1 MSDENIEGGINLDIV
16 KLIIIFTGIVFFI
29 KLKKP
34 LYLSIFVGAVISVIL
49 YRIPVVRSFQ
59 LAYKSFT
66 SRETISLVLAFYTI
80 TYVQRMMEKR
90 GHLLLAEKALDNIFN
105 SRRINAMIAPFVI
118 GLLPSAGAV
127 LIAAPIVENA
137 SKDALTRE
145 EQTFVTSYYRHI
157 SEAFLPTYSSILL
170 ALDLSG
176 VDMTLFVLGMLPM
189 VAVLFM
195 LGYVFY
201 VKKIPKSLEG
211 GQSKN
216 KKEDIFN
223 LIISLWP
230 IAVTIIIIL
239 TMKIPVYMAVI
250 PVIVVSA
257 LLNKFSIDELL
268 PMFKTAFETKL
279 IVSTIMIMIFKE
291 LLTFTGVIGRL
302 PIYFEKLPIHP
313 AIIFSLIFVIGTLV
327 AGSQAIIAL
336 ALPLAFA
343 TIPNGGLPLMILL
356 MCMTY
361 IAMQVSP
368 THICLAIVT
377 EAFDISFI
385 ELVKKTFPIL
395 VIFTIITAGYSYL
408 LFMMT

>member
-1 MSDENIEGGINLDIV
+1 MDIV
-16 KLIIIFTGIVFFI
+16 KLIVIFTGIVFFI

-34 LYLSIFVGAVISVIL
+34 LYISILIGAIISIIL
-49 YRIPVVRSFQ
+49 YRIPVITSFQ
-59 LAYKSFT
+59 LAFKSCI
-66 SRETISLVLAFYTI
+66 SRDTISLVLAFYTI

-90 GHLLLAEKALDNIFN
+90 GHLLLAEKSLDNIFN

-127 LIAAPIVENA
+127 LIAAPIVQNA
-137 SKDALTRE
+137 SGDYLTRE

-176 VDMTLFVLGMLPM
+176 VDMTKFVVGMLPM
-189 VAVLFM
+189 VAVLFI

-201 VKKIPKSLEG
+201 VRKIPKSTG
-211 GQSKN
+211 ISQSKD
-216 KKEDIFN
+216 KKDDVVN

-230 IAVTIIIIL
+230 IAVTITIIL
-239 TMKIPVYMAVI
+239 TLKIPVYMAVI
-250 PVIVVSA
+250 PVIIVSA
-257 LLNKFSIDELL
+257 ILNKFSIDELI
-268 PMFKTAFETKL
+268 PMVKTAFETKL

-302 PIYFEKLPIHP
+302 PEYFEKLPIHP

-343 TIPNGGLPLMILL
+343 TIPNGGLALMILL

-395 VIFTIITAGYSYL
+395 VIFTAITAVYSYL
-408 LFMMT
+408 LFMLT

>member
-1 MSDENIEGGINLDIV
+1 MIKLDIV
-16 KLIIIFTGIVFFI
+16 KLVIIFTGIVFFI

-34 LYLSIFVGAVISVIL
+34 LYISILVGAVISIVL
-49 YRIPVVRSFQ
+49 YKIPVITSLQ
-59 LAYKSFT
+59 LAFKSCT
-66 SRETISLVLAFYTI
+66 SRDTISLVLAFYTI

-90 GHLLLAEKALDNIFN
+90 GHLLLAERALDNIFN

-127 LIAAPIVENA
+127 LIAAPIVQNA
-137 SKDALTRE
+137 SGDYLTRE

-176 VDMTLFVLGMLPM
+176 VDMTKFVVGMLPM
-189 VAVLFM
+189 VVVLFV
-195 LGYVFY
+195 LGYIFY
-201 VKKIPKSLEG
+201 VKKIPKSTG
-211 GQSKN
+211 ISQSKN

-223 LIISLWP
+223 LVISLWP
-230 IAVTIIIIL
+230 IAVTIMIIL

-250 PVIVVSA
+250 PVIIVSA
-257 LLNKFSIDELL
+257 ILNRFSVDELI
-268 PMFKTAFETKL
+268 PMIKTAFETKL
-279 IVSTIMIMIFKE
+279 IVSTVMIMVFKE
-291 LLTFTGVIGRL
+291 LLTFTGVIERL
-302 PIYFEKLPIHP
+302 PEYFEKLPIHP
-313 AIIFSLIFVIGTLV
+313 AVIFSLIFVIGTLV

-343 TIPNGGLPLMILL
+343 TIPNGGLALMILL

-385 ELVKKTFPIL
+385 ELVKKTFPVL
-395 VIFTIITAGYSYL
+395 VIFTAITALYSYL
-408 LFMMT
+408 LFLFT

>member
-1 MSDENIEGGINLDIV
+1 MNLDII

-34 LYLSIFVGAVISVIL
+34 LYISILVGAVISVIL
-49 YRIPVVRSFQ
+49 YRIPIITSFQ
-59 LAYKSFT
+59 LAFKSCT
-66 SRETISLVLAFYTI
+66 SKDTISLVLAFYTI

-90 GHLLLAEKALDNIFN
+90 GHLLLAEKSLDNIFN

-127 LIAAPIVENA
+127 LIAAPIVQNA
-137 SKDALTRE
+137 SGDYLTRE

-176 VDMTLFVLGMLPM
+176 VDMTKFVVGMLPM
-189 VAVLFM
+189 VAILFI

-201 VKKIPKSLEG
+201 VRKIPKSNG
-211 GQSKN
+211 ISQSKD
-216 KKEDIFN
+216 KKDDIIN

-230 IAVTIIIIL
+230 IAVTITIIL
-239 TMKIPVYMAVI
+239 TLKIPVYMAVI
-250 PVIVVSA
+250 PVIIVSA
-257 LLNKFSIDELL
+257 ILNKFSVDELI
-268 PMFKTAFETKL
+268 PMVKTAFETKL
-279 IVSTIMIMIFKE
+279 IVSTVMIMIFKE

-302 PIYFEKLPIHP
+302 PEYFEKLPIHP

-343 TIPNGGLPLMILL
+343 TIPDGGLALMILL

-377 EAFDISFI
+377 EAFDVSFI

-395 VIFTIITAGYSYL
+395 IIFTAITAVYSYL
-408 LFMMT
+408 LFMLT

>member
-1 MSDENIEGGINLDIV
+1 MIKLDIV
-16 KLIIIFTGIVFFI
+16 KLVIIFTGIVFFI

-34 LYLSIFVGAVISVIL
+34 LYISILVGAVISIVL
-49 YRIPVVRSFQ
+49 YKIPVITSLQ
-59 LAYKSFT
+59 LAFKSCT
-66 SRETISLVLAFYTI
+66 SRDTISLVLAFYTI

-90 GHLLLAEKALDNIFN
+90 GHLLLAERALDNIFN

-127 LIAAPIVENA
+127 LIAAPIVQNA
-137 SKDALTRE
+137 SGDYLTRE

-176 VDMTLFVLGMLPM
+176 VDMTKFVVGMLPMIVVLFVLG
-189 VAVLFM
+189 
-195 LGYVFY
+195 YIFY
-201 VKKIPKSLEG
+201 VKKIPKSTG
-211 GQSKN
+211 ISQSKN
-216 KKEDIFN
+216 KKEDILN
-223 LIISLWP
+223 LVISLWP
-230 IAVTIIIIL
+230 IAVTIMIIL

-250 PVIVVSA
+250 PVIIVSA
-257 LLNKFSIDELL
+257 ILNRFSVDELI
-268 PMFKTAFETKL
+268 PMIKTAFETKL
-279 IVSTIMIMIFKE
+279 IVSTVMIMVFKE
-291 LLTFTGVIGRL
+291 LLTFTGVIERL
-302 PIYFEKLPIHP
+302 PEYFEKLPIHP
-313 AIIFSLIFVIGTLV
+313 AVIFSLIFVIGTLV

-343 TIPNGGLPLMILL
+343 TIPNGGLALMILL

-385 ELVKKTFPIL
+385 ELVKKTFPVL
-395 VIFTIITAGYSYL
+395 VIFTAITALYSYL
-408 LFMMT
+408 LFLFT

>member
-1 MSDENIEGGINLDIV
+1 MIKLDIV
-16 KLIIIFTGIVFFI
+16 KLIVIFTGIVFFI

-34 LYLSIFVGAVISVIL
+34 LYISILVGAVISIIL
-49 YRIPVVRSFQ
+49 YRIPVITSFQ
-59 LAYKSFT
+59 LAFKSCA
-66 SRETISLVLAFYTI
+66 SRDTISLVLAFYTI

-90 GHLLLAEKALDNIFN
+90 GHLLLAEKSLDNIFN

-127 LIAAPIVENA
+127 LIAAPIVQNA
-137 SKDALTRE
+137 SGDYLTRE

-176 VDMTLFVLGMLPM
+176 VDMTKFVVGMLPM
-189 VAVLFM
+189 VAILFI

-201 VKKIPKSLEG
+201 VRKIPKSTG
-211 GQSKN
+211 ISQSRD
-216 KKEDIFN
+216 KKDDIIN

-230 IAVTIIIIL
+230 IAVTITIIL
-239 TMKIPVYMAVI
+239 TLKIPVYMAVI
-250 PVIVVSA
+250 PVIIVSA
-257 LLNKFSIDELL
+257 ILNKFSIDELI
-268 PMFKTAFETKL
+268 PMIKTAFETKL
-279 IVSTIMIMIFKE
+279 IVSTVMIMIFKE

-302 PIYFEKLPIHP
+302 PEYFEKLPIHP
-313 AIIFSLIFVIGTLV
+313 TIIFSLIFVIGTLV

-343 TIPNGGLPLMILL
+343 TIPNGGLALMILL

-377 EAFDISFI
+377 EAFDVSFI
-385 ELVKKTFPIL
+385 ELVKKTFPIFI
-395 VIFTIITAGYSYL
+395 IFTAITAVYSYL
-408 LFMMT
+408 LFMFT

>member
-1 MSDENIEGGINLDIV
+1 MNLDII
-16 KLIIIFTGIVFFI
+16 KLIVIFTGIVFFI

-34 LYLSIFVGAVISVIL
+34 LYISILVGAVISVIL
-49 YRIPVVRSFQ
+49 YRIPIITSFQ
-59 LAYKSFT
+59 LAFKSCT
-66 SRETISLVLAFYTI
+66 SKDTISLVLAFYTI

-90 GHLLLAEKALDNIFN
+90 GHLLLAEKSLDNIFN

-127 LIAAPIVENA
+127 LIAAPIVQNA
-137 SKDALTRE
+137 SGDYLTRE

-176 VDMTLFVLGMLPM
+176 VDMTKFVVGMLPM
-189 VAVLFM
+189 VAILFI

-201 VKKIPKSLEG
+201 VRKIPKFNGIS
-211 GQSKN
+211 QSKD
-216 KKEDIFN
+216 KKDDIIN

-230 IAVTIIIIL
+230 IAVTITIIL
-239 TMKIPVYMAVI
+239 TLKIPVYMAVI
-250 PVIVVSA
+250 PVIIVSA
-257 LLNKFSIDELL
+257 ILNKFSVDELI
-268 PMFKTAFETKL
+268 PMVKTAFETKL
-279 IVSTIMIMIFKE
+279 IVSTVMIMIFKE

-302 PIYFEKLPIHP
+302 PEYFEKLPIHP

-343 TIPNGGLPLMILL
+343 TIPDGGLALMILL

-377 EAFDISFI
+377 EAFDVSFI

-395 VIFTIITAGYSYL
+395 IIFTAITAVYSYL
-408 LFMMT
+408 LFMLT

>member
-1 MSDENIEGGINLDIV
+1 MIKLDIV
-16 KLIIIFTGIVFFI
+16 KLIVIFTGLVFFI

-34 LYLSIFVGAVISVIL
+34 LYISILVGAVISIIL
-49 YRIPVVRSFQ
+49 YRIPLITSFQ
-59 LAYKSFT
+59 LAFKSCA
-66 SRETISLVLAFYTI
+66 SRDTISLVLAFYTI

-90 GHLLLAEKALDNIFN
+90 GHLLLAEKSLDNIFN

-127 LIAAPIVENA
+127 LIAAPIVQNA
-137 SKDALTRE
+137 SGDYLTRE

-176 VDMTLFVLGMLPM
+176 VDMTKFVVGMLPM
-189 VAVLFM
+189 VAILFI

-201 VKKIPKSLEG
+201 VRKIPKSTG
-211 GQSKN
+211 ISQSRD
-216 KKEDIFN
+216 KKDDIIN

-230 IAVTIIIIL
+230 IAVTITIIL
-239 TMKIPVYMAVI
+239 TLKIPVYMAVI
-250 PVIVVSA
+250 PVIIVSA
-257 LLNKFSIDELL
+257 ILNKFSIDELI
-268 PMFKTAFETKL
+268 PMIKTAFETKL
-279 IVSTIMIMIFKE
+279 IVSTVMIMIFKE

-302 PIYFEKLPIHP
+302 PEYFEKLPIHP
-313 AIIFSLIFVIGTLV
+313 TIIFSLIFVIGTLV

-343 TIPNGGLPLMILL
+343 TIPNGGLALMILL

-377 EAFDISFI
+377 EAFDVSFI
-385 ELVKKTFPIL
+385 ELVKKTFPIFI
-395 VIFTIITAGYSYL
+395 IFTAITAVYSYL
-408 LFMMT
+408 LFMFT

>member
-1 MSDENIEGGINLDIV
+1 MIKLDIV
-16 KLIIIFTGIVFFI
+16 KLIVIFTGIVFFI

-34 LYLSIFVGAVISVIL
+34 LYISILVGAAISIIL
-49 YRIPVVRSFQ
+49 YRIPVITSFQ
-59 LAYKSFT
+59 LAFKSCA
-66 SRETISLVLAFYTI
+66 SRDTISLVLAFYTI

-90 GHLLLAEKALDNIFN
+90 GHLLLAEKSLDNIFN

-127 LIAAPIVENA
+127 LIAAPIVQNA
-137 SKDALTRE
+137 SGDYLTRE

-176 VDMTLFVLGMLPM
+176 VDMTKFVVGMLPM
-189 VAVLFM
+189 VAILFI

-201 VKKIPKSLEG
+201 VRKIPKSTG
-211 GQSKN
+211 ISQSRD
-216 KKEDIFN
+216 KKDDIIN

-230 IAVTIIIIL
+230 IAVTITIIL
-239 TMKIPVYMAVI
+239 TLKIPVYMAVI
-250 PVIVVSA
+250 PVIIVSA
-257 LLNKFSIDELL
+257 ILNKFSIDELI
-268 PMFKTAFETKL
+268 PMIKTAFETKL
-279 IVSTIMIMIFKE
+279 IVSTVMIMIFKE

-302 PIYFEKLPIHP
+302 PEYFEKLPIHP
-313 AIIFSLIFVIGTLV
+313 TIIFSLIFVIGTLV

-343 TIPNGGLPLMILL
+343 TIPNGGLALMILL

-377 EAFDISFI
+377 EAFDVSFI
-385 ELVKKTFPIL
+385 ELVKKTFPIFI
-395 VIFTIITAGYSYL
+395 IFTAITAVYSYL
-408 LFMMT
+408 LFMFT

>member
-1 MSDENIEGGINLDIV
+1 MIKLDIV
-16 KLIIIFTGIVFFI
+16 KLVIIFTGIVFFI

-34 LYLSIFVGAVISVIL
+34 LYISILVGAVISIVL
-49 YRIPVVRSFQ
+49 YKIPVITSLQ
-59 LAYKSFT
+59 LAFKSCT
-66 SRETISLVLAFYTI
+66 SRDTISLVLAFYTI

-90 GHLLLAEKALDNIFN
+90 GHLLLAERALDNIFN

-127 LIAAPIVENA
+127 LIAAPIVQNA
-137 SKDALTRE
+137 SGDYLTRE

-176 VDMTLFVLGMLPM
+176 VDMTKFVVGMLPM
-189 VAVLFM
+189 VVVLFVH
-195 LGYVFY
+195 GYIFY
-201 VKKIPKSLEG
+201 VKKIPKSTG
-211 GQSKN
+211 ISQSKN
-216 KKEDIFN
+216 KKEDILN
-223 LIISLWP
+223 LVISLWP
-230 IAVTIIIIL
+230 IAVTIMIIL

-250 PVIVVSA
+250 PVIIVSA
-257 LLNKFSIDELL
+257 ILNRFSVDELI
-268 PMFKTAFETKL
+268 PMIKTAFETKL
-279 IVSTIMIMIFKE
+279 IVSTVMIMVFKE
-291 LLTFTGVIGRL
+291 LLTFTGVIERL
-302 PIYFEKLPIHP
+302 PEYFEKLPIHP
-313 AIIFSLIFVIGTLV
+313 AVIFSLIFVIGTLV

-343 TIPNGGLPLMILL
+343 TIPNGGLALMILL

-385 ELVKKTFPIL
+385 ELVKKTFPVL
-395 VIFTIITAGYSYL
+395 VIFTAITALYSYL
-408 LFMMT
+408 LFLFT

>member
-1 MSDENIEGGINLDIV
+1 MIKLDIV
-16 KLIIIFTGIVFFI
+16 KLVIIFTGIVFFI

-34 LYLSIFVGAVISVIL
+34 LYISILVGAVISIVL
-49 YRIPVVRSFQ
+49 YKIPVITSLQ
-59 LAYKSFT
+59 LAFKSCT
-66 SRETISLVLAFYTI
+66 SRDTISLVLAFYTI

-90 GHLLLAEKALDNIFN
+90 GHLLLAERALDNIFN

-127 LIAAPIVENA
+127 LIAAPIVQNA
-137 SKDALTRE
+137 SGDYLTRE

-176 VDMTLFVLGMLPM
+176 VDMTKFVVGMLPM
-189 VAVLFM
+189 VVVLFV
-195 LGYVFY
+195 LGYIFY
-201 VKKIPKSLEG
+201 VKKIPKSTG
-211 GQSKN
+211 ISQSKN
-216 KKEDIFN
+216 KKEDILN
-223 LIISLWP
+223 LVISLWP
-230 IAVTIIIIL
+230 IAVTIMIIL

-250 PVIVVSA
+250 PVIIVSA
-257 LLNKFSIDELL
+257 ILNRFSVDELI
-268 PMFKTAFETKL
+268 PMIKTAFETKL
-279 IVSTIMIMIFKE
+279 IVSTVMIMVFKE
-291 LLTFTGVIGRL
+291 LLTFTGVIERL
-302 PIYFEKLPIHP
+302 PEYFEKLPIHP
-313 AIIFSLIFVIGTLV
+313 AVIFSLIFVIGTLV

-343 TIPNGGLPLMILL
+343 TIPNGGLALMILL

-377 EAFDISFI
+377 EAFDVSFI

-395 VIFTIITAGYSYL
+395 VIFTAITAIYSYL
-408 LFMMT
+408 LFVLT

>member
-1 MSDENIEGGINLDIV
+1 MNLDII
-16 KLIIIFTGIVFFI
+16 KLIVIFTGIVFFI

-34 LYLSIFVGAVISVIL
+34 LYISILVGAVISVIL
-49 YRIPVVRSFQ
+49 YRIPIITSFQ
-59 LAYKSFT
+59 LAFKSCT
-66 SRETISLVLAFYTI
+66 SKDTISLVLAFYTI

-90 GHLLLAEKALDNIFN
+90 GHLLLAEKSLDNIFN

-127 LIAAPIVENA
+127 LIAAPIVQNA
-137 SKDALTRE
+137 SGDYLTRE

-176 VDMTLFVLGMLPM
+176 VDMTKFVVGMLPM
-189 VAVLFM
+189 VAILFI

-201 VKKIPKSLEG
+201 VRKIPKSNG
-211 GQSKN
+211 ISQSKD
-216 KKEDIFN
+216 KKDDIIN

-230 IAVTIIIIL
+230 IAVTITIIL
-239 TMKIPVYMAVI
+239 TLKIPVYMAVI
-250 PVIVVSA
+250 PVIIVSA
-257 LLNKFSIDELL
+257 ILNKFSVDELI
-268 PMFKTAFETKL
+268 PMVKTAFETKL
-279 IVSTIMIMIFKE
+279 IVSTVMIMIFKE

-302 PIYFEKLPIHP
+302 PEYFEKLPIHP

-343 TIPNGGLPLMILL
+343 TIPDGGLALMILL

-377 EAFDISFI
+377 EAFDVSFI

-395 VIFTIITAGYSYL
+395 IIFTAITAVYSYL
-408 LFMMT
+408 LFMLT

>member
-1 MSDENIEGGINLDIV
+1 MIKLDIV
-16 KLIIIFTGIVFFI
+16 KLVIIFTGIVFFI

-34 LYLSIFVGAVISVIL
+34 LYISILVGAVISIVL
-49 YRIPVVRSFQ
+49 YKIPVITSLQ
-59 LAYKSFT
+59 LAFKSCT
-66 SRETISLVLAFYTI
+66 SRDTISLVLAFYTI

-90 GHLLLAEKALDNIFN
+90 GHLLLAERALDNIFN

-127 LIAAPIVENA
+127 LIAAPIVQNA
-137 SKDALTRE
+137 SGDYLTRE

-176 VDMTLFVLGMLPM
+176 VDMTKFVVGMLPMIVVLFVLG
-189 VAVLFM
+189 
-195 LGYVFY
+195 YIFY
-201 VKKIPKSLEG
+201 VKKIPKSTG
-211 GQSKN
+211 ISQSKN
-216 KKEDIFN
+216 KKEDILN

-230 IAVTIIIIL
+230 IAVTIMIIL

-250 PVIVVSA
+250 PVIIVSA
-257 LLNKFSIDELL
+257 LLNKFSVDELI
-268 PMFKTAFETKL
+268 PMIKTAFETKL
-279 IVSTIMIMIFKE
+279 IVSTVMIMIFKE
-291 LLTFTGVIGRL
+291 LLTFTGVIERL
-302 PIYFEKLPIHP
+302 PEYFEKLPIHP
-313 AIIFSLIFVIGTLV
+313 AVIFSLIFVIGTLV

-343 TIPNGGLPLMILL
+343 TIPNGGLALMILL

-385 ELVKKTFPIL
+385 ELVKKTFPVL
-395 VIFTIITAGYSYL
+395 VIFTAITALYSYL
-408 LFMMT
+408 LFLFT

>member
-1 MSDENIEGGINLDIV
+1 MNLDII
-16 KLIIIFTGIVFFI
+16 KLIVIFTGIVFFI

-34 LYLSIFVGAVISVIL
+34 LYISILVGAVISVIL
-49 YRIPVVRSFQ
+49 YRIPIITSFQ
-59 LAYKSFT
+59 LAFKSCT
-66 SRETISLVLAFYTI
+66 SKDTISLVLAFYTI

-90 GHLLLAEKALDNIFN
+90 GHLLLAEKSLDNIFN

-127 LIAAPIVENA
+127 LIAAPIVQNA
-137 SKDALTRE
+137 SGDYLTRE

-176 VDMTLFVLGMLPM
+176 VDMTKFVVGMLPM
-189 VAVLFM
+189 VAILFI

-201 VKKIPKSLEG
+201 VRKIPKSNG
-211 GQSKN
+211 ISQSKD
-216 KKEDIFN
+216 KKDDIIN

-230 IAVTIIIIL
+230 IAVTITIIL
-239 TMKIPVYMAVI
+239 TLKIPVYMAVI
-250 PVIVVSA
+250 PVIIVSA
-257 LLNKFSIDELL
+257 ILNKFSVDELI
-268 PMFKTAFETKL
+268 PMVKTAFETKL
-279 IVSTIMIMIFKE
+279 IVSTVMIMIFKE

-302 PIYFEKLPIHP
+302 PEYFEKLPIHP

-343 TIPNGGLPLMILL
+343 TIPDGGLALMILL

-368 THICLAIVT
+368 THICLVIVT
-377 EAFDISFI
+377 EAFDVSFI

-395 VIFTIITAGYSYL
+395 IIFTAITAVYSYL
-408 LFMMT
+408 LFMLT

>member
-1 MSDENIEGGINLDIV
+1 VIKLDIV
-16 KLIIIFTGIVFFI
+16 KLVIIFTGIVFFI

-34 LYLSIFVGAVISVIL
+34 LYVSILVGAIISIIL
-49 YRIPVVRSFQ
+49 YRIPVITSLQ
-59 LAYKSFT
+59 LAFKSCT
-66 SRETISLVLAFYTI
+66 SRDTISLVLAFYTI

-90 GHLLLAEKALDNIFN
+90 GHLLLAEKSLDNIFN

-127 LIAAPIVENA
+127 LIAAPIVQNA
-137 SKDALTRE
+137 SGDYLTRE

-176 VDMTLFVLGMLPM
+176 VDMTKFVVGMLPM
-189 VAVLFM
+189 VAILFV

-201 VKKIPKSLEG
+201 VRKIPKSTEISH
-211 GQSKN
+211 SKN
-216 KKEDIFN
+216 KKEDIAN
-223 LIISLWP
+223 LVISLWP
-230 IAVTIIIIL
+230 IAVTITIIL

-250 PVIVVSA
+250 PVIIVSA
-257 LLNKFSIDELL
+257 ILNRFSVDELI
-268 PMFKTAFETKL
+268 PMVKTAFETKL
-279 IVSTIMIMIFKE
+279 IVSTVMIMIFKE

-302 PIYFEKLPIHP
+302 PEYFEKLPIHP

-343 TIPNGGLPLMILL
+343 TIPDGGLALMILL

-377 EAFDISFI
+377 EAFDVSFI

-395 VIFTIITAGYSYL
+395 VIFTAITAIYSYL
-408 LFMMT
+408 LFILI

>member
-1 MSDENIEGGINLDIV
+1 MIKLDIV
-16 KLIIIFTGIVFFI
+16 KLIVIFTGIVFFI

-34 LYLSIFVGAVISVIL
+34 LYISILVGAVISIIL
-49 YRIPVVRSFQ
+49 YRIPVITSFQ
-59 LAYKSFT
+59 LAFKSCT
-66 SRETISLVLAFYTI
+66 SRDTISLVLAFYTI

-90 GHLLLAEKALDNIFN
+90 GHLLLAEKSLDNIFN

-127 LIAAPIVENA
+127 LIAAPIVQNA
-137 SKDALTRE
+137 SGDYLTRE

-176 VDMTLFVLGMLPM
+176 VDMTKFVVGMLPM
-189 VAVLFM
+189 VAILFI

-201 VKKIPKSLEG
+201 VRKIPKSTG
-211 GQSKN
+211 ISQSKD
-216 KKEDIFN
+216 KKDDIIN

-230 IAVTIIIIL
+230 IAVTITIIL
-239 TMKIPVYMAVI
+239 TLKIPVYMAVI
-250 PVIVVSA
+250 PVIIVSA
-257 LLNKFSIDELL
+257 VLNKFSVDELI
-268 PMFKTAFETKL
+268 PMVKTAFETKL
-279 IVSTIMIMIFKE
+279 IVSTVMIMIFKE

-302 PIYFEKLPIHP
+302 PEYFEKLPIHP

-343 TIPNGGLPLMILL
+343 TIPDGGLALMILL

-377 EAFDISFI
+377 EAFDVSFI
-385 ELVKKTFPIL
+385 ELVKKTFPIFI
-395 VIFTIITAGYSYL
+395 IFTAITAVYSYL
-408 LFMMT
+408 LFMFT

>member
-1 MSDENIEGGINLDIV
+1 MIKLDIV
-16 KLIIIFTGIVFFI
+16 KLVIIFTGIVFFI

-34 LYLSIFVGAVISVIL
+34 LYISILAGAIISVIL
-49 YRIPVVRSFQ
+49 YRIPIATSLQ
-59 LAYKSFT
+59 LAVKSCT
-66 SRETISLVLAFYTI
+66 SRDTISLVLAFYTI

-90 GHLLLAEKALDNIFN
+90 GHLLLAEKSLDNIFN

-127 LIAAPIVENA
+127 LIAAPIVQNA
-137 SKDALTRE
+137 SGDYLTRE

-176 VDMTLFVLGMLPM
+176 VDMTKFVVGMLPM
-189 VAVLFM
+189 VAILFV
-195 LGYVFY
+195 LGYIFY
-201 VKKIPKSLEG
+201 VRKIPKSTEISH
-211 GQSKN
+211 SKN
-216 KKEDIFN
+216 KKEDIVN
-223 LIISLWP
+223 LVISLWP
-230 IAVTIIIIL
+230 IAVTITIIL
-239 TMKIPVYMAVI
+239 TLKIPVYMAVI
-250 PVIVVSA
+250 PVIIVSA
-257 LLNKFSIDELL
+257 ILNKFSIDELI
-268 PMFKTAFETKL
+268 PMIKTAFETKL
-279 IVSTIMIMIFKE
+279 IVSTVMIMIFKE

-302 PIYFEKLPIHP
+302 PEYFEKLPIHP
-313 AIIFSLIFVIGTLV
+313 TIIFSLIFVIGTLV

-343 TIPNGGLPLMILL
+343 TIPNGGLALMILL

-377 EAFDISFI
+377 EAFDVSFI

-395 VIFTIITAGYSYL
+395 VIFTAITAIYSYL
-408 LFMMT
+408 LFVLT

>member
-1 MSDENIEGGINLDIV
+1 MIKLDIV
-16 KLIIIFTGIVFFI
+16 KLIVIFTGIVFFI

-34 LYLSIFVGAVISVIL
+34 LYISILVGAVISIIL
-49 YRIPVVRSFQ
+49 YRIPVITSFQ
-59 LAYKSFT
+59 LAFKSCA
-66 SRETISLVLAFYTI
+66 SRDTISLVLAFYTI

-90 GHLLLAEKALDNIFN
+90 GHLLLAEKSLDNIFN

-127 LIAAPIVENA
+127 LIAAPIVQNA
-137 SKDALTRE
+137 SGDYLTRE

-176 VDMTLFVLGMLPM
+176 VDMTKFVVGMLPM
-189 VAVLFM
+189 VAILFI

-201 VKKIPKSLEG
+201 VRKIPKSTG
-211 GQSKN
+211 ISQSRD
-216 KKEDIFN
+216 KKDDIIN

-230 IAVTIIIIL
+230 IAVTITIIL
-239 TMKIPVYMAVI
+239 TLKIPVYMAVI
-250 PVIVVSA
+250 PVIIVSA
-257 LLNKFSIDELL
+257 ILNKFSVDELI
-268 PMFKTAFETKL
+268 PMVKTAFETKL
-279 IVSTIMIMIFKE
+279 IVSTVMIMIFKE

-302 PIYFEKLPIHP
+302 PEYFEKLPIHP

-343 TIPNGGLPLMILL
+343 TIPNGGLALMILL

-377 EAFDISFI
+377 EAFDVSFI
-385 ELVKKTFPIL
+385 ELVKKTFPIFI
-395 VIFTIITAGYSYL
+395 IFIAITAVYSYL
-408 LFMMT
+408 LFMFT

>member
-1 MSDENIEGGINLDIV
+1 MNLDII
-16 KLIIIFTGIVFFI
+16 KLIVIFTGIVFFI

-34 LYLSIFVGAVISVIL
+34 LYISILVGAVISVIL
-49 YRIPVVRSFQ
+49 YRIPIITSLQ
-59 LAYKSFT
+59 LAFKSCT
-66 SRETISLVLAFYTI
+66 SKDTISLVLAFYTI

-90 GHLLLAEKALDNIFN
+90 GHLLLAEKSLDNIFN

-127 LIAAPIVENA
+127 LIAAPIVQNA
-137 SKDALTRE
+137 SGDYLTRE

-176 VDMTLFVLGMLPM
+176 VDMTKFVVGMLPM
-189 VAVLFM
+189 VAILFI

-201 VKKIPKSLEG
+201 VRKIPKSNG
-211 GQSKN
+211 ISQSKD
-216 KKEDIFN
+216 KKDDIIN

-230 IAVTIIIIL
+230 IAVTITIIL
-239 TMKIPVYMAVI
+239 TLKIPVYMAVI
-250 PVIVVSA
+250 PVIIVSA
-257 LLNKFSIDELL
+257 ILNKFSVDELI
-268 PMFKTAFETKL
+268 PMVKTAFETKL
-279 IVSTIMIMIFKE
+279 IVSTVMIMIFKE

-302 PIYFEKLPIHP
+302 PEYFEKLPIHP

-343 TIPNGGLPLMILL
+343 TIPDGGLALMILL

-377 EAFDISFI
+377 EAFDVSFI

-395 VIFTIITAGYSYL
+395 IIFTAITAVYSYL
-408 LFMMT
+408 LFMLT

>member
-1 MSDENIEGGINLDIV
+1 MIKLDIV
-16 KLIIIFTGIVFFI
+16 KLVIIFTGIVFFI

-34 LYLSIFVGAVISVIL
+34 LYISILVGAVISIVL
-49 YRIPVVRSFQ
+49 YKIPVITSLQ
-59 LAYKSFT
+59 LAFKSCT
-66 SRETISLVLAFYTI
+66 SRDTISLVLAFYTI

-90 GHLLLAEKALDNIFN
+90 GHLLLAERALDNIFN

-127 LIAAPIVENA
+127 LIAAPIVQNA
-137 SKDALTRE
+137 SGDYLTRE

-176 VDMTLFVLGMLPM
+176 VDMTKFVVGMLPM
-189 VAVLFM
+189 VVVLFV
-195 LGYVFY
+195 LGYIFY
-201 VKKIPKSLEG
+201 VKKIPKSTG
-211 GQSKN
+211 ISQSKN
-216 KKEDIFN
+216 KKEDILN
-223 LIISLWP
+223 LVISLWP
-230 IAVTIIIIL
+230 IAVTIMIIL

-250 PVIVVSA
+250 PVIIVSA
-257 LLNKFSIDELL
+257 ILNRFSVDELI
-268 PMFKTAFETKL
+268 PMIKTAFETKL
-279 IVSTIMIMIFKE
+279 IVSTVMIMVFKE
-291 LLTFTGVIGRL
+291 LLTFTGVIERL
-302 PIYFEKLPIHP
+302 PEYFEKLPIHP
-313 AIIFSLIFVIGTLV
+313 AVIFSLIFVIGTLV

-343 TIPNGGLPLMILL
+343 TIPNGGLALMILL

-385 ELVKKTFPIL
+385 ELVKKTFPVL
-395 VIFTIITAGYSYL
+395 VIFTAITALYSYL
-408 LFMMT
+408 LFLFT

>member
-1 MSDENIEGGINLDIV
+1 MIKLDIV
-16 KLIIIFTGIVFFI
+16 KLVIIFTGIVFFI

-34 LYLSIFVGAVISVIL
+34 LYISILVGAVISIVL
-49 YRIPVVRSFQ
+49 YKIPVITSLQ
-59 LAYKSFT
+59 LAFKSCT
-66 SRETISLVLAFYTI
+66 SRDTISLVLAFYTI

-90 GHLLLAEKALDNIFN
+90 GHLLLAERALDNIFN

-127 LIAAPIVENA
+127 LIAAPIVQNA
-137 SKDALTRE
+137 SGDYLTRE

-176 VDMTLFVLGMLPM
+176 VDMTKFVVGMLPM
-189 VAVLFM
+189 VVVLFV
-195 LGYVFY
+195 LGYIFY
-201 VKKIPKSLEG
+201 VKKIPKSTG
-211 GQSKN
+211 ISQSKN
-216 KKEDIFN
+216 KKEDILN
-223 LIISLWP
+223 LVISLWP
-230 IAVTIIIIL
+230 IAVTIMIIL

-250 PVIVVSA
+250 PVIIVSA
-257 LLNKFSIDELL
+257 ILNRFSVDELI
-268 PMFKTAFETKL
+268 PMIKTAFETKL
-279 IVSTIMIMIFKE
+279 IVSTVMIMVFKE
-291 LLTFTGVIGRL
+291 LLTFTGVIERL
-302 PIYFEKLPIHP
+302 PEYFEKLPIHP
-313 AIIFSLIFVIGTLV
+313 AVIFSLIFVIGTLV

-343 TIPNGGLPLMILL
+343 TIPNGGLALMILL

-385 ELVKKTFPIL
+385 ELVKKTFPVL
-395 VIFTIITAGYSYL
+395 VIFTVITALYSYL
-408 LFMMT
+408 LFLFT

>member
-1 MSDENIEGGINLDIV
+1 MNLDII
-16 KLIIIFTGIVFFI
+16 KLIVIFTGIVFFI

-34 LYLSIFVGAVISVIL
+34 LYISILVGAVISVIL
-49 YRIPVVRSFQ
+49 YRIPIITSFQ
-59 LAYKSFT
+59 LAFKSCT
-66 SRETISLVLAFYTI
+66 SKDTISLVLAFYTI

-90 GHLLLAEKALDNIFN
+90 GHLLLAEKSLDNIFN

-127 LIAAPIVENA
+127 LIVAPIVQNA
-137 SKDALTRE
+137 SGDYLTRE

-176 VDMTLFVLGMLPM
+176 VDMTKFVVGMLPM
-189 VAVLFM
+189 VAILFI

-201 VKKIPKSLEG
+201 VRKIPKSNG
-211 GQSKN
+211 ISQSKD
-216 KKEDIFN
+216 KKDDIIN

-230 IAVTIIIIL
+230 IAVTITIIL
-239 TMKIPVYMAVI
+239 TLKIPVYKAVI
-250 PVIVVSA
+250 PVIIVSA
-257 LLNKFSIDELL
+257 ILNKFSVDELI
-268 PMFKTAFETKL
+268 PMVKTAFETKL
-279 IVSTIMIMIFKE
+279 IVSTVMIMIFKE

-302 PIYFEKLPIHP
+302 PEYFEKLPIHP

-343 TIPNGGLPLMILL
+343 TIPDGGLALMILL

-377 EAFDISFI
+377 EAFDVSFI

-395 VIFTIITAGYSYL
+395 IIFTAITAVYSYL
-408 LFMMT
+408 LFMLT

>member
-1 MSDENIEGGINLDIV
+1 MNLDII
-16 KLIIIFTGIVFFI
+16 KLIVIFTGIVFFI

-34 LYLSIFVGAVISVIL
+34 LYISILVGAVISIIL
-49 YRIPVVRSFQ
+49 YRIPVITSFQ
-59 LAYKSFT
+59 LAFKSCT
-66 SRETISLVLAFYTI
+66 SKDTISLVLAFYTI

-90 GHLLLAEKALDNIFN
+90 GHLLLAEKSLDNIFN

-127 LIAAPIVENA
+127 LIAAPIVQNA
-137 SKDALTRE
+137 SGDYLTRE

-176 VDMTLFVLGMLPM
+176 VDMTKFVVGMLPM
-189 VAVLFM
+189 VAILFV

-201 VKKIPKSLEG
+201 VRKIPKSTG
-211 GQSKN
+211 ISQSKD
-216 KKEDIFN
+216 KKDDILN
-223 LIISLWP
+223 LVISLWP
-230 IAVTIIIIL
+230 IAVTITIIL

-250 PVIVVSA
+250 PVIIVSA
-257 LLNKFSIDELL
+257 ILNKFSVDELI
-268 PMFKTAFETKL
+268 PMVKTAFETKL

-302 PIYFEKLPIHP
+302 PEYFEKLPIHP

-343 TIPNGGLPLMILL
+343 TIPDGGLALMILL

-377 EAFDISFI
+377 EAFDVSFI

-395 VIFTIITAGYSYL
+395 VIFTAITAIYSYL
-408 LFMMT
+408 LFMLT

>member
-1 MSDENIEGGINLDIV
+1 MNLDII
-16 KLIIIFTGIVFFI
+16 KLIVIFTGIVFFI

-34 LYLSIFVGAVISVIL
+34 LYISILVGAVISVIL
-49 YRIPVVRSFQ
+49 YRIPIITSFQ
-59 LAYKSFT
+59 LAFKSCT
-66 SRETISLVLAFYTI
+66 SKDTISLVLAFYTI

-90 GHLLLAEKALDNIFN
+90 GHLLLAEKSLDNIFN

-127 LIAAPIVENA
+127 LIAAPIVQNA
-137 SKDALTRE
+137 SGDYLTRE

-176 VDMTLFVLGMLPM
+176 VDMTKFVVGMLPM
-189 VAVLFM
+189 VAILFI

-201 VKKIPKSLEG
+201 VRKIPKSNG
-211 GQSKN
+211 ISQSKD
-216 KKEDIFN
+216 KKDDIIN

-230 IAVTIIIIL
+230 IAVTITIIL
-239 TMKIPVYMAVI
+239 TLKIPVYMAVI
-250 PVIVVSA
+250 PVIIVSA
-257 LLNKFSIDELL
+257 ILNKFSADELI
-268 PMFKTAFETKL
+268 PMVKTAFETKL
-279 IVSTIMIMIFKE
+279 IVSTVMIMIFKE

-302 PIYFEKLPIHP
+302 PEYFEKLPIHP

-343 TIPNGGLPLMILL
+343 TIPDGGLALMILL

-377 EAFDISFI
+377 EAFDVSFI

-395 VIFTIITAGYSYL
+395 IIFTAITAVYSYL
-408 LFMMT
+408 LFMLT

>member
-1 MSDENIEGGINLDIV
+1 MNLDII
-16 KLIIIFTGIVFFI
+16 KLIVIFTGIVFFI

-34 LYLSIFVGAVISVIL
+34 LYISILVGAVISVIL
-49 YRIPVVRSFQ
+49 YRIPIITSFQ
-59 LAYKSFT
+59 LAFKSCT
-66 SRETISLVLAFYTI
+66 SKDTISLVLAFYTI

-90 GHLLLAEKALDNIFN
+90 GHLLLAEKCLDNIFN

-127 LIAAPIVENA
+127 LIAAPIVQNA
-137 SKDALTRE
+137 SGDYLTRE

-176 VDMTLFVLGMLPM
+176 VDMTKFVVGMLPM
-189 VAVLFM
+189 VAILFI

-201 VKKIPKSLEG
+201 VRKIPKSNG
-211 GQSKN
+211 ISQSKD
-216 KKEDIFN
+216 KKDDIIN

-230 IAVTIIIIL
+230 IAVTITIIL
-239 TMKIPVYMAVI
+239 TLKIPVYMAVI
-250 PVIVVSA
+250 PVIIVSA
-257 LLNKFSIDELL
+257 ILNKFSVDELI
-268 PMFKTAFETKL
+268 PMVKTAFETKL
-279 IVSTIMIMIFKE
+279 IVSTVMIMIFKE

-302 PIYFEKLPIHP
+302 PEYFEKLPIHP

-343 TIPNGGLPLMILL
+343 TIPDGGLALMILL

-377 EAFDISFI
+377 EAFDVSFI

-395 VIFTIITAGYSYL
+395 IIFTAITAVYSYL
-408 LFMMT
+408 LFMLT

>member
-1 MSDENIEGGINLDIV
+1 MIKLDIV
-16 KLIIIFTGIVFFI
+16 KLVIIFTGIVFFI

-34 LYLSIFVGAVISVIL
+34 LYISILAGAIISIIL
-49 YRIPVVRSFQ
+49 YRIPIATSLQ
-59 LAYKSFT
+59 LAVKSCT
-66 SRETISLVLAFYTI
+66 SRDTISLVLAFYTI

-90 GHLLLAEKALDNIFN
+90 GHLLLAEKSLDNIFN

-127 LIAAPIVENA
+127 LIAAPIVQNA
-137 SKDALTRE
+137 SGDYLTRE

-176 VDMTLFVLGMLPM
+176 VDMTKFVVGMLPM
-189 VAVLFM
+189 VAILFV
-195 LGYVFY
+195 LGYIFY
-201 VKKIPKSLEG
+201 VRKIPKSTEISH
-211 GQSKN
+211 SKN
-216 KKEDIFN
+216 KKEDIVN
-223 LIISLWP
+223 LVISLWP
-230 IAVTIIIIL
+230 IAVTITIIL
-239 TMKIPVYMAVI
+239 TMKIPVYMAVV
-250 PVIVVSA
+250 PVIIVSA
-257 LLNKFSIDELL
+257 ILNRFSVDELIS
-268 PMFKTAFETKL
+268 MIKTAFETKL
-279 IVSTIMIMIFKE
+279 IVSTVMIMVFKE

-302 PIYFEKLPIHP
+302 PEYFEKLPIHP

-343 TIPNGGLPLMILL
+343 TIPNGGLALMILL

-377 EAFDISFI
+377 EAFDVSFI

-395 VIFTIITAGYSYL
+395 VIFTAITAIYSYL
-408 LFMMT
+408 LFVLT

>member
-1 MSDENIEGGINLDIV
+1 MNLDII
-16 KLIIIFTGIVFFI
+16 KLIVIFTGIVFFI

-34 LYLSIFVGAVISVIL
+34 LYISILVGAVISVIL
-49 YRIPVVRSFQ
+49 YRIPIITSFQ
-59 LAYKSFT
+59 LAFKSCT
-66 SRETISLVLAFYTI
+66 SKDTISLVLAFYTI

-90 GHLLLAEKALDNIFN
+90 GHLLLAEKSLDNIFN

-127 LIAAPIVENA
+127 LIAAPIVQNA
-137 SKDALTRE
+137 SGDYLTRE

-176 VDMTLFVLGMLPM
+176 VDMTKFVVGMLPM
-189 VAVLFM
+189 VAILFI

-201 VKKIPKSLEG
+201 VRKIPKSNG
-211 GQSKN
+211 ISQSKD
-216 KKEDIFN
+216 KKDDIIN

-230 IAVTIIIIL
+230 IAVTITIIL
-239 TMKIPVYMAVI
+239 TLKIPVYMAVI
-250 PVIVVSA
+250 PVIIVSA
-257 LLNKFSIDELL
+257 ILNKFSVDELI
-268 PMFKTAFETKL
+268 PMVKTAFETKL
-279 IVSTIMIMIFKE
+279 IVSTVMIMIFKE

-302 PIYFEKLPIHP
+302 PEYFEKLPIHP
-313 AIIFSLIFVIGTLV
+313 AIIFSLIFAIGTLV

-343 TIPNGGLPLMILL
+343 TIPDGGLALMILL

-377 EAFDISFI
+377 EAFDVSFI

-395 VIFTIITAGYSYL
+395 IIFTAITAVYSYL
-408 LFMMT
+408 LFMLT

>member
-1 MSDENIEGGINLDIV
+1 MIKLDIV
-16 KLIIIFTGIVFFI
+16 KLIVIFTGIVFFI

-34 LYLSIFVGAVISVIL
+34 LYISILVGAVISIIL
-49 YRIPVVRSFQ
+49 YRIPVITSFQ
-59 LAYKSFT
+59 LAFKSCA
-66 SRETISLVLAFYTI
+66 SRDTISLVLAFYTI

-90 GHLLLAEKALDNIFN
+90 GHLLLAEKSLDNIFN

-127 LIAAPIVENA
+127 LIAAPIVQNA
-137 SKDALTRE
+137 SGDYLTRE

-176 VDMTLFVLGMLPM
+176 VDMTKFVVGMLPM
-189 VAVLFM
+189 VAILFI

-201 VKKIPKSLEG
+201 VRKIPKSTG
-211 GQSKN
+211 ISQSRD
-216 KKEDIFN
+216 KKDDIIN

-230 IAVTIIIIL
+230 IAVTITIIL
-239 TMKIPVYMAVI
+239 TLKIPVYMAVI
-250 PVIVVSA
+250 PVIIVSA
-257 LLNKFSIDELL
+257 ILNKFSIDELI
-268 PMFKTAFETKL
+268 PMIKTAFETKL
-279 IVSTIMIMIFKE
+279 IVSTVMIMIFKE

-302 PIYFEKLPIHP
+302 PEYFEKLPIHP
-313 AIIFSLIFVIGTLV
+313 TIIFSLIFVIGTLV

-343 TIPNGGLPLMILL
+343 TIPNGGLALMILL

-377 EAFDISFI
+377 EAFDVSFI
-385 ELVKKTFPIL
+385 ELVKKTFPIFI
-395 VIFTIITAGYSYL
+395 IFIAITAVYSYL
-408 LFMMT
+408 LFMFT

>member
-1 MSDENIEGGINLDIV
+1 MDIV

-34 LYLSIFVGAVISVIL
+34 LYISILVGAVISIIL
-49 YRIPVVRSFQ
+49 YRIPVITSFQ
-59 LAYKSFT
+59 LAFKSCT
-66 SRETISLVLAFYTI
+66 SKDTISLVLAFYTI

-90 GHLLLAEKALDNIFN
+90 GHLLLAEKSLDNIFN

-127 LIAAPIVENA
+127 LIAAPIVQNA
-137 SKDALTRE
+137 SGDYLTRE

-176 VDMTLFVLGMLPM
+176 VDMTKFVVGMLPM
-189 VAVLFM
+189 VAILFI
-195 LGYVFY
+195 LGYIFY
-201 VKKIPKSLEG
+201 VRKIPKSTG
-211 GQSKN
+211 ISQSKD
-216 KKEDIFN
+216 KKDDILN
-223 LIISLWP
+223 LVISLWP
-230 IAVTIIIIL
+230 IAVTITIIL

-250 PVIVVSA
+250 PVIIVSA
-257 LLNKFSIDELL
+257 ILNKFSVDELI
-268 PMFKTAFETKL
+268 PMVKTAFETKL
-279 IVSTIMIMIFKE
+279 IVSTVMIMIFKE

-302 PIYFEKLPIHP
+302 PEYFEKLPIHP

-343 TIPNGGLPLMILL
+343 TIPDGGLALMILL

-377 EAFDISFI
+377 EAFDVSFI

-395 VIFTIITAGYSYL
+395 VIFTAITAIYSYL
-408 LFMMT
+408 LFILT

>member
-1 MSDENIEGGINLDIV
+1 MIKLDIV
-16 KLIIIFTGIVFFI
+16 KLVIIFTGIVFFI

-34 LYLSIFVGAVISVIL
+34 LYISILAGAIISVIL
-49 YRIPVVRSFQ
+49 YRIPIATSLQ
-59 LAYKSFT
+59 LAVKSCT
-66 SRETISLVLAFYTI
+66 SRDTLSLVLAFYTI

-90 GHLLLAEKALDNIFN
+90 GHLLLAEKSLDNIFN
-105 SRRINAMIAPFVI
+105 RRRINAMIAPFVI

-127 LIAAPIVENA
+127 LIAAPIVQNA
-137 SKDALTRE
+137 SGDYLTRE

-176 VDMTLFVLGMLPM
+176 VDMTKFVVGMLPM
-189 VAVLFM
+189 VAILFI

-201 VKKIPKSLEG
+201 VRKIPKSNG
-211 GQSKN
+211 ISQSKD
-216 KKEDIFN
+216 KKDDIIN

-230 IAVTIIIIL
+230 IAVTITIIL
-239 TMKIPVYMAVI
+239 TLKIPVYMAVI
-250 PVIVVSA
+250 PVIIVSA
-257 LLNKFSIDELL
+257 ILNKFSVDELI
-268 PMFKTAFETKL
+268 PMVKTAFETKL
-279 IVSTIMIMIFKE
+279 IVSTVMIMIFKE

-302 PIYFEKLPIHP
+302 PEYFEKLPIHP

-343 TIPNGGLPLMILL
+343 TIPDGGLALMILL

-377 EAFDISFI
+377 EAFDVSFI

-395 VIFTIITAGYSYL
+395 IIFTAITAVYSYL
-408 LFMMT
+408 LFMLT

>member
-1 MSDENIEGGINLDIV
+1 MNLDII

-34 LYLSIFVGAVISVIL
+34 LYISILVGAVISVIL
-49 YRIPVVRSFQ
+49 YRIPIITSFQ
-59 LAYKSFT
+59 LAFKSCT
-66 SRETISLVLAFYTI
+66 SKDTISLVLAFYTI

-90 GHLLLAEKALDNIFN
+90 GHLLLAEKSLDNIFN

-127 LIAAPIVENA
+127 LIAAPIVQNA
-137 SKDALTRE
+137 SGDYLTRE

-176 VDMTLFVLGMLPM
+176 VDMTKFVVGMLPM
-189 VAVLFM
+189 VAILFI

-201 VKKIPKSLEG
+201 VRKIPKSNG
-211 GQSKN
+211 ISQSKD
-216 KKEDIFN
+216 KKDDIIN

-230 IAVTIIIIL
+230 IAVTITIIL
-239 TMKIPVYMAVI
+239 TLKIPVYKAVI
-250 PVIVVSA
+250 PVIIVSA
-257 LLNKFSIDELL
+257 ILNKFSVDELI
-268 PMFKTAFETKL
+268 PMVKTAFETKL
-279 IVSTIMIMIFKE
+279 IVSTVMIMIFKE

-302 PIYFEKLPIHP
+302 PEYFEKLPIHP

-343 TIPNGGLPLMILL
+343 TIPDGGLALMILL

-377 EAFDISFI
+377 EAFDVSFI

-395 VIFTIITAGYSYL
+395 IIFTAITAVYSYL
-408 LFMMT
+408 LFMLT

>member
-1 MSDENIEGGINLDIV
+1 MIKLDIV
-16 KLIIIFTGIVFFI
+16 KLVIIFTGIVFFI

-34 LYLSIFVGAVISVIL
+34 LYISILVGAVISIVL
-49 YRIPVVRSFQ
+49 YKIPVITSLQ
-59 LAYKSFT
+59 LAFKSCT
-66 SRETISLVLAFYTI
+66 SRDTISLVLAFYTI

-90 GHLLLAEKALDNIFN
+90 GHLLLAERALDNIFN

-127 LIAAPIVENA
+127 LIAAPIVQNA
-137 SKDALTRE
+137 SGDYLTRE

-176 VDMTLFVLGMLPM
+176 VDMTKFVVGMLPM
-189 VAVLFM
+189 VVVLFV
-195 LGYVFY
+195 LGYIFY
-201 VKKIPKSLEG
+201 VKKIPKSTG
-211 GQSKN
+211 ISQSKN
-216 KKEDIFN
+216 KKEDILN
-223 LIISLWP
+223 LVISLWS
-230 IAVTIIIIL
+230 IAVTIMIIL

-250 PVIVVSA
+250 PVIIVSA
-257 LLNKFSIDELL
+257 ILNRFSVDELI
-268 PMFKTAFETKL
+268 PMIKTAFETKL
-279 IVSTIMIMIFKE
+279 IVSTVMIMVFKE
-291 LLTFTGVIGRL
+291 LLTFTGVIERL
-302 PIYFEKLPIHP
+302 PEYFEKLPIHP
-313 AIIFSLIFVIGTLV
+313 AVIFSLIFVIGTLV

-343 TIPNGGLPLMILL
+343 TIPNGGLALMILL

-385 ELVKKTFPIL
+385 ELVKKTFPVL
-395 VIFTIITAGYSYL
+395 VIFTAITALYSYL
-408 LFMMT
+408 LFLFT

>member
-1 MSDENIEGGINLDIV
+1 MV
-16 KLIIIFTGIVFFI
+16 IIFTGIVFFI

-34 LYLSIFVGAVISVIL
+34 LYISILVGAVISIVL
-49 YRIPVVRSFQ
+49 YKIPVITSLQ
-59 LAYKSFT
+59 LAFKSCT
-66 SRETISLVLAFYTI
+66 SRDTISLVLAFYTI

-90 GHLLLAEKALDNIFN
+90 GHLLLAERALDNIFN

-127 LIAAPIVENA
+127 LIAAPIVQNA
-137 SKDALTRE
+137 SGDYLTRE

-176 VDMTLFVLGMLPM
+176 VDMTKFVVGMLPM
-189 VAVLFM
+189 VVVLFV
-195 LGYVFY
+195 LGYIFY
-201 VKKIPKSLEG
+201 VKKIPKSTG
-211 GQSKN
+211 ISQSKN
-216 KKEDIFN
+216 KKEDILN
-223 LIISLWP
+223 LVISLWP
-230 IAVTIIIIL
+230 IAVTIMIIL

-250 PVIVVSA
+250 PVIIVSA
-257 LLNKFSIDELL
+257 ILNRFSVDELI
-268 PMFKTAFETKL
+268 PMIKTAFETKL
-279 IVSTIMIMIFKE
+279 IVSTVMIMVFKE
-291 LLTFTGVIGRL
+291 LLTFTGVIERL
-302 PIYFEKLPIHP
+302 PEYFEKLPIHP
-313 AIIFSLIFVIGTLV
+313 AVIFSLIFVIGTLV

-343 TIPNGGLPLMILL
+343 TIPNGGLALMILL

-385 ELVKKTFPIL
+385 ELVKKTFPVL
-395 VIFTIITAGYSYL
+395 VIFTAITALYSYL
-408 LFMMT
+408 LFLFT

>member
-1 MSDENIEGGINLDIV
+1 MDIV
-16 KLIIIFTGIVFFI
+16 KLVIIFTGIVFFI

-34 LYLSIFVGAVISVIL
+34 LYISILVGAVISIVL
-49 YRIPVVRSFQ
+49 YKIPVITSLQ
-59 LAYKSFT
+59 LAFKSCT
-66 SRETISLVLAFYTI
+66 SRDTISLVLAFYTI

-90 GHLLLAEKALDNIFN
+90 GHLLLAERALDNIFN

-127 LIAAPIVENA
+127 LIAAPIVQNA
-137 SKDALTRE
+137 SGDYLTRE

-176 VDMTLFVLGMLPM
+176 VDMTKFVVGMLPM
-189 VAVLFM
+189 VVVLFV
-195 LGYVFY
+195 LGYIFY
-201 VKKIPKSLEG
+201 VKKIPKSTG
-211 GQSKN
+211 ISQSKN
-216 KKEDIFN
+216 KKEDILN
-223 LIISLWP
+223 LVISLWP
-230 IAVTIIIIL
+230 IAVTIMIIL

-250 PVIVVSA
+250 PVIIVSA
-257 LLNKFSIDELL
+257 ILNRFSVDELI
-268 PMFKTAFETKL
+268 PMIKTAFETKL
-279 IVSTIMIMIFKE
+279 IVSTVMIMVFKE
-291 LLTFTGVIGRL
+291 LLTFTGVIERL
-302 PIYFEKLPIHP
+302 PEYFEKLPIHP
-313 AIIFSLIFVIGTLV
+313 AVIFSLIFVIGTLV

-343 TIPNGGLPLMILL
+343 TIPNGGLALMILL

-385 ELVKKTFPIL
+385 ELVKKTFPVL
-395 VIFTIITAGYSYL
+395 VIFTAITALYSYL
-408 LFMMT
+408 LFLFT

>member
-1 MSDENIEGGINLDIV
+1 MIKLDIV
-16 KLIIIFTGIVFFI
+16 KLIVIFTGIVFFI

-34 LYLSIFVGAVISVIL
+34 LYISILVGAVISIIL
-49 YRIPVVRSFQ
+49 YRIPVITSFQ
-59 LAYKSFT
+59 LAFKSCT
-66 SRETISLVLAFYTI
+66 SRDTISLVLAFYTI

-90 GHLLLAEKALDNIFN
+90 GHLLLAEKSLDNIFN

-127 LIAAPIVENA
+127 LIAAPIVQNA
-137 SKDALTRE
+137 SGDYLTRE

-176 VDMTLFVLGMLPM
+176 VDMTKFVVGMLPM
-189 VAVLFM
+189 VVILFI

-201 VKKIPKSLEG
+201 VRKIPKSTG
-211 GQSKN
+211 ISQSKD
-216 KKEDIFN
+216 KKDDIIN

-230 IAVTIIIIL
+230 IAVTITIIL
-239 TMKIPVYMAVI
+239 TLKIPVYMAVI
-250 PVIVVSA
+250 PVIIVSA
-257 LLNKFSIDELL
+257 VLNKFSVDELI
-268 PMFKTAFETKL
+268 PMVKTAFETKL
-279 IVSTIMIMIFKE
+279 IVSTVMIMIFKE

-302 PIYFEKLPIHP
+302 PEYFEKLPIHP
-313 AIIFSLIFVIGTLV
+313 TIIFSLIFVIGTLV

-343 TIPNGGLPLMILL
+343 TIPNGGLALMILL

-377 EAFDISFI
+377 EAFDVSFI
-385 ELVKKTFPIL
+385 ELVKKTFPIFI
-395 VIFTIITAGYSYL
+395 IFTAITAVYSYL
-408 LFMMT
+408 LFMFT